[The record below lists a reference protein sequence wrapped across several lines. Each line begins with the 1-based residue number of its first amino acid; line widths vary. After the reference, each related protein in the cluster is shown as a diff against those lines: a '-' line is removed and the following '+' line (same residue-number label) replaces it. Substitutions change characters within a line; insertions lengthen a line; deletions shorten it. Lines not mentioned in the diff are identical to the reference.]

1 MADHYEVLGVNKQ
14 ASSEE
19 IKKAYRKLARELHP
33 DVNPAPEAQEKFKLV
48 THAYEVLSDD
58 NQRRN
63 YDMGG
68 QPGAGGFG
76 GANFGFG
83 DIFDTFFGG
92 GGQRGPRS
100 RAERGQDAL
109 LKVELT
115 LGEVIFGVNKS
126 LEIDTAV
133 ICETCNG
140 TTCRPGTQPATCD
153 ICRGAGQVQRE
164 VRSML
169 GNIVTSQPCNACR
182 GYGQVI
188 PDPCG
193 GCRGQGRVR
202 ARRNLDLNIP
212 AGVEDGLRL
221 QLASQGEVG
230 FAGGPNGDLYVDIL
244 VKADDTFGRKND
256 DLTCTLEVPLHDAVL
271 GRHTRIETFDGEQ
284 EVILEPGIQTGDV
297 ITIKG
302 KGVTKLRGHGRG
314 DLLITLQVLTPSK
327 LDAKQKELFKQL
339 AELRKNESI
348 GLKKQHVGFFGKGKS
363 RN

>member
-1 MADHYEVLGVNKQ
+1 LADHYEVLGVSKQ
-14 ASSEE
+14 ATSDE

-58 NQRRN
+58 TQRRN

-68 QPGAGGFG
+68 SGAGAGFG

-115 LGEVIFGVNKS
+115 LAEVVFGVAKS

-133 ICETCNG
+133 ICGTCNG
-140 TTCRPGTQPATCD
+140 TTCRPGSQPVTCD

-182 GYGQVI
+182 GYGQVV
-188 PDPCG
+188 PDPCVD
-193 GCRGQGRVR
+193 CRGQGRIR

-230 FAGGPNGDLYVDIL
+230 FAGGPNGDLYVDIV
-244 VKADDTFGRKND
+244 VKNHDVFGRRND
-256 DLTCTLEVPLHDAVL
+256 DLTCTIEVPLHDAVL

-284 EVILEPGIQTGDV
+284 EVVLEPGVQTGDV
-297 ITIKG
+297 ITLKG

-314 DLLITLQVLTPSK
+314 DLQITVQVLTPTK
-327 LDAKQKELFKQL
+327 LDSKQKDLFKQL
-339 AELRKNESI
+339 AALRKGDTI
-348 GLKKQHVGFFGKGKS
+348 GLKKQHVGFFGKGKG
-363 RN
+363 R